1 MFGRRA
7 TKEKQRLY
15 DLLATLDP
23 RSPEYAKV
31 NSEIEKI
38 SKSEAAENS
47 CLWPN
52 FFSVI
57 NTAVTCIT
65 SGVQVRSVLK
75 HEDRGN
81 IVTTKSLN
89 YAQKLPNPNQGPK
102 K

>member
-23 RSPEYAKV
+23 KSPEYGKV
-31 NSEIEKI
+31 SSEIEKI
-38 SKSEAAENS
+38 SRAEAAENS
-47 CLWPN
+47 SLWPN

-65 SGVQVRSVLK
+65 SGVQVHSVLK